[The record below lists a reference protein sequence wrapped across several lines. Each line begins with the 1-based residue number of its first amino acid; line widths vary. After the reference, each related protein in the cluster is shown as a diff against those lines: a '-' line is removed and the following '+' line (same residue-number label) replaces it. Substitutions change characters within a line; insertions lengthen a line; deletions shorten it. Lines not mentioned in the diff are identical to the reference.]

1 MKDRD
6 NERHYAYEAMV
17 IMGLLA
23 LLLYITRLWP
33 ILLLVILGIF
43 IAALRLLFLSSKRI
57 EPLEP
62 LPALPEPQKLKEP
75 SEQDMQNMAY
85 FLIQKRIT
93 EILLSRFP
101 DCRWIWENAYAKEDI
116 QKGNKVYVLLNK
128 AGGYRKGLVVIQNYH
143 VCDIIF
149 EPEKDTQPLSEA
161 TSGSVVPHQEP
172 SEQISD
178 ECGDEI
184 ESNDIPEDYGLLAFQ
199 WVDAHII
206 ELNERINE
214 AIGQR
219 KTDILITAEELPVRA
234 SWMEI
239 CQELE
244 RNDLT
249 GASCRDDGILIEFEQ

>member
-6 NERHYAYEAMV
+6 TQRHYAYEALV

-43 IAALRLLFLSSKRI
+43 IAALRLLFLSSRKI

-62 LPALPEPQKLKEP
+62 VLALPEPQKPKEP

-85 FLIQKRIT
+85 YLIQKGIT

-101 DCRWIWENAYAKEDI
+101 DCRWVWENPYAKEDI

-143 VCDIIF
+143 VCDVIL
-149 EPEKDTQPLSEA
+149 ETGNEKKQPSANGSTVMPKQKPTQP
-161 TSGSVVPHQEP
+161 EP
-172 SEQISD
+172 SESVDEESD
-178 ECGDEI
+178 EE
-184 ESNDIPEDYGLLAFQ
+184 IPEDYGLLAFQ
-199 WVDAHII
+199 WVDAHVM

-219 KTDILITAEELPVRA
+219 KEDILITAEELPVQE
-234 SWMEI
+234 SWLEI
-239 CQELE
+239 CKELE

-249 GASCRDDGILIEFEQ
+249 GASCCRDGILIEFEQ